1 MEKKIVIATHSGMF
15 HPDDVF
21 AVATLLSILESSP
34 VTPRVTRTRD
44 GAQIERADFAVDV
57 GGRYEPEENR
67 FDHHQEGGAG
77 KRSNGIAY
85 GSFGLVW
92 RKFGEKLVGSAESAL
107 RIEKRLVAPIDAADN
122 GQDLSLEIIPGVSPY
137 LVDDFIYG
145 LRPTWLEGAE
155 FIDQRFSEAVSVAR
169 RILEREV
176 KNAEAAL
183 LGNKKVLAS
192 YEESPD
198 KRIVVMDNFYPWR
211 EILSAL
217 PEPHFAVFPRED
229 EGAWNA
235 KAVPQ
240 ELSSFRNR
248 GAFPESWA
256 GKRDKELARLS
267 GVPDAL
273 FCHSGRFMVVAKSKE
288 GAIALAKLALKG

>member
-1 MEKKIVIATHSGMF
+1 MENKIVIATHSGMF

-34 VTPRVTRTRD
+34 VTPRVSRTRD
-44 GAQIERADFAVDV
+44 ETQIDRADFAVDV
-57 GGRYEPEENR
+57 GGRSEPEKNR

-77 KRSNGIAY
+77 KRPNGIAY

-92 RKFGEKLVGSAESAL
+92 RKFGEKLAGSAESAL
-107 RIEKRLVAPIDAADN
+107 WIEKRLVVPIDAADN

-155 FIDQRFSEAVSVAR
+155 LIDQRFSEAVSAAR
-169 RILEREV
+169 RILEREI

-183 LGNKKVLAS
+183 LGKKKVIGS
-192 YEESPD
+192 YEQSPD
-198 KRIVVMDNFYPWR
+198 KRIIVMDNFYPWR
-211 EILSAL
+211 EVLSAL
-217 PEPHFAVFPRED
+217 PEPRFAVFPRED
-229 EGAWNA
+229 DGDWNA

-240 ELSSFRNR
+240 ELSYFRNR
-248 GAFPESWA
+248 AVFPESWA
-256 GKRDKELARLS
+256 GKRDTELAHLS

-273 FCHSGRFMVVAKSKE
+273 FCHSGRFMAVAKSKE
-288 GAIALAKLALKG
+288 GAVALAKKALE